1 MLLYKIYSFS
11 TELAEY
17 QDFPIFFVSYE
28 ETNGYLL
35 DKDHRQQTKIIELSR
50 SVKRAW
56 SPVETLC
63 WEFFLYED
71 KYIAHE

>member
-1 MLLYKIYSFS
+1 MLFYKIYSFS

-17 QDFPIFFVSYE
+17 QDFLIFFVSYE

-35 DKDHRQQTKIIELSR
+35 DKDHRQQTKEIMELPR

-63 WEFFLYED
+63 WEFFLYEE
-71 KYIAHE
+71 ISI

>member
-1 MLLYKIYSFS
+1 MLFYKTYSFS
-11 TELAEY
+11 TEWAEY

-35 DKDHRQQTKIIELSR
+35 DKDHRQQAKEIMELPR

-63 WEFFLYED
+63 WEFLC
-71 KYIAHE
+71 

>member
-1 MLLYKIYSFS
+1 MLFYKIYSFS
-11 TELAEY
+11 TDLAEY
-17 QDFPIFFVSYE
+17 QDSPIFFVSYE

-35 DKDHRQQTKIIELSR
+35 DKDHRQQTKIIELPR

-63 WEFFLYED
+63 WEFLC
-71 KYIAHE
+71 

>member
-1 MLLYKIYSFS
+1 MLFYKIYSFS
-11 TELAEY
+11 TEWAEY

-50 SVKRAW
+50 SVKGLGRPSRHYAG
-56 SPVETLC
+56 SS
-63 WEFFLYED
+63 FYMR
-71 KYIAHE
+71 K

>member
-1 MLLYKIYSFS
+1 MLFYKIYSFS

-17 QDFPIFFVSYE
+17 QDVLIFFVSYE

-35 DKDHRQQTKIIELSR
+35 DKDHRLQTKEIMELPR

-63 WEFFLYED
+63 WEFFLYEE
-71 KYIAHE
+71 ISI